1 MLFREKV
8 TEREKK
14 ALEMISGGVK
24 EKFE

>member
-1 MLFREKV
+1 MLFRGKV